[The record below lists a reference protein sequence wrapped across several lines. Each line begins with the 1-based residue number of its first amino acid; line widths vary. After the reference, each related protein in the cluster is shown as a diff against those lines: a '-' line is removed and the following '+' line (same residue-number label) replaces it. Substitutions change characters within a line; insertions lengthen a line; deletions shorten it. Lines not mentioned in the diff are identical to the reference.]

1 MLEAIVPVLYFA
13 PSIIN
18 QIQISNDDGLMVS
31 KSNLKKFNLTT
42 SLKILIGKLF
52 VPIGSETSV
61 EGTTS
66 KESEIRKQYDD
77 LSRAVK
83 TVKEAQK
90 EFFDSELDMER
101 DTLGVWVYV
110 EGTFKLS
117 TLKAMIDN
125 TLLVSVICT
134 FGEHTICGVTSIDN
148 WASKSLINQLLMHG
162 EVTGAAIV
170 VPLSVKDKT
179 IQAKIA
185 CIFAIKEAL
194 YEWIK

>member
-1 MLEAIVPVLYFA
+1 MLEAIAPVLYFA

-42 SLKILIGKLF
+42 SLKILIDKLF
-52 VPIGSETSV
+52 VPIGSEVSV
-61 EGTTS
+61 EGKTS
-66 KESEIRKQYDD
+66 KESKIRKQYDD

-90 EFFDSELDMER
+90 EFFDSELDMEI
-101 DTLGVWVYV
+101 DTLGVWAYV

-134 FGEHTICGVTSIDN
+134 FGEYTICGVTSIDN

-170 VPLSVKDKT
+170 VPLSVKDKK

-194 YEWIK
+194 YG